1 MFAMSKCLVL
11 VSAFISCNIYAGAGF
26 SWFNKSKDKKTNDAS
41 VGKDSYK
48 TKVGYDY
55 ISIDEFF
62 DLNDVKNAVIRIF
75 GEEFVR
81 VNKDLLI
88 SVNDGEK
95 QSIVSCINVR
105 ENSGTNKENKG
116 KKLNISFRSM
126 DQNMSDTFVF
136 YENQKFVDALVE
148 VFKKHQHLKNGNLCY
163 LCNGVMID
171 VNKTFAENRI
181 KDNDIVLI
189 NVDDDHEEE
198 VHTQNKGH
206 KLSIRFL
213 SIDQSVN
220 VALDCYENQKFSEV
234 VSELLRKYKQLKNA
248 KIYFLCNGD
257 KVNENKTF
265 SENKLKNNS
274 SIMICINDD
283 EEEAVNNGKL
293 LHVKISATALGIIN
307 HTFSCNDS
315 HKFSEITKMLVEKYP
330 ACKDKDLYY
339 LYNGEIVDTNK
350 TLKENKIRDNASIL
364 AYEVD
369 DELESNDVDASK
381 LTRVNIK
388 IYIDDK
394 KQISNID
401 GIFSGC
407 DKVKRISMSDNIMN
421 EGIVSMNNMF
431 AGCSLLELLPDL
443 TKLNTNNV
451 RSVDGMFYGCDRL
464 NNVSKNIGRNFLKKF
479 GINFDDV
486 ASHNGYYYYFNL
498 NLYFDVNKVSGV
510 KEVKILGNK
519 FIENNNENVK
529 ISINNGE
536 LVKMCS
542 HVNSKYV
549 VNGEIRIKFFA
560 KNKDLLRD
568 LSGMFVECKLIKSIR
583 GLENVVNKNVVD
595 MSYMFQGCELLT
607 DIPNM
612 SKWDTSSVRNMK
624 AMFYRCKS
632 IKDVDAIYTLNTT
645 RVDNMESMFANC
657 KSLKKIDA
665 SKLGNKNTIKKKIYS
680 K

>member
-48 TKVGYDY
+48 TKDGYDY

-62 DLNDVKNAVIRIF
+62 DLNNVKNDVIRIF

-81 VNKDLLI
+81 VNKDLII

-95 QSIVSCINVR
+95 QSIVSCINAKESSGHHNV
-105 ENSGTNKENKG
+105 NSGKR
-116 KKLNISFRSM
+116 LNISFISA
-126 DQNMSDTFVF
+126 DQTVTDTFVF
-136 YENQKFVDALVE
+136 YENQKFSDALVE
-148 VFKKHQHLKNGNLCY
+148 VFKKHQHLKNGNLYY

-171 VNKTFAENRI
+171 IDKTFAENRI
-181 KDNDIVLI
+181 KDNDVILI
-189 NVDDDHEEE
+189 NVNEYEEE
-198 VHTQNKGH
+198 VHIQNKGR

-213 SIDQSVN
+213 SLDQSVN
-220 VALDCYENQKFSEV
+220 VTLDCYENQKFSEV
-234 VSELLRKYKQLKNA
+234 VSELFRKYKHLKND
-248 KIYFLCNGD
+248 KTYFLCDGG

-274 SIMICINDD
+274 SIMICVDD
-283 EEEAVNNGKL
+283 DDNEEAVNNGKL
-293 LHVKISATALGIIN
+293 LHIKISGTSIGIN
-307 HTFSCNDS
+307 YTCTCYDS
-315 HKFSEITKMLVEKYP
+315 QKFSDISAMLVKKYP
-330 ACKDKDLYY
+330 EFRNKELYY
-339 LYNGEIVDTNK
+339 LYNGNIVSVDK
-350 TLKENKIRDNASIL
+350 SLKENKITDNASIL

-369 DELESNDVDASK
+369 DELESDDVEAGR

-388 IYIDDK
+388 IYIGDK

-407 DKVKRISMSDNIMN
+407 DKVKRISISNNIMS

-464 NNVSKNIGRNFLKKF
+464 NNISKNIGRKFLKKF

-486 ASHNGYYYYFNL
+486 ASHNGYYYYFDV

-568 LSGMFVECKLIKSIR
+568 LSGMFVECKLIKSII

-607 DIPNM
+607 DVPNM

>member
-1 MFAMSKCLVL
+1 MFVMSKCLVL
-11 VSAFISCNIYAGAGF
+11 VSAFISCNIYAGTGF
-26 SWFNKSKDKKTNDAS
+26 SWFNKSKDKKTNDVS
-41 VGKDSYK
+41 GKDSYK
-48 TKVGYDY
+48 TKDGYDY

-62 DLNDVKNAVIRIF
+62 DLNDVKNGVIRIF
-75 GEEFVR
+75 GEEFVK
-81 VNKDLLI
+81 VNKDLII

-95 QSIVSCINVR
+95 QSIVSCINVKGSSGHHKV
-105 ENSGTNKENKG
+105 NSGKR
-116 KKLNISFRSM
+116 LNISFRST
-126 DQNMSDTFVF
+126 DQTVTDTFVF
-136 YENQKFVDALVE
+136 YENQKFSDALVE
-148 VFKKHQHLKNGNLCY
+148 VFKKHQHLKNGNLYY

-171 VNKTFAENRI
+171 LDKTFAENRI
-181 KDNDIVLI
+181 KDNDIILI
-189 NVDDDHEEE
+189 NVDDEYEEE
-198 VHTQNKGH
+198 VHIPNKGC

-213 SIDQSVN
+213 STDQSVN

-234 VSELLRKYKQLKNA
+234 VSELLRKYKHLKSA
-248 KIYFLCNGD
+248 KIYFLCDGE

-265 SENKLKNNS
+265 SENKIKDNS
-274 SIMICINDD
+274 SIMICVDD
-283 EEEAVNNGKL
+283 DDNEEAVDNGKL
-293 LHVKISATALGIIN
+293 LHIKISGTSIGIN
-307 HTFSCNDS
+307 YTCTCYDS
-315 HKFSEITKMLVEKYP
+315 QKFSDISAMLVKKYP
-330 ACKDKDLYY
+330 EFRNKELYY
-339 LYNGEIVDTNK
+339 LYNGNVVSVDK
-350 TLKENKIRDNASIL
+350 SLKENKIPDNASIL

-369 DELESNDVDASK
+369 DELGSDDVDVSK
-381 LTRVNIK
+381 LTSVNIK

-401 GIFSGC
+401 GLFSGC
-407 DKVKRISMSDNIMN
+407 DKVRKISISDNIMS

-486 ASHNGYYYYFNL
+486 ASHNGYYYYFDV

-529 ISINNGE
+529 ISVNNGE

-583 GLENVVNKNVVD
+583 GLENVVNKNVID
-595 MSYMFQGCELLT
+595 MSHMFQGCESLI

-612 SKWDTSSVRNMK
+612 SRWDTSSVRNMM

-680 K
+680 R